1 MPTSFLRSAFSR
13 RSAHTAFTLLA
24 SLALLALT
32 GCETDQ
38 RTLRPDGPPPP
49 SAAKAPAPT
58 PELEARAKFF
68 DGQLETEVLL
78 SRSGFSP
85 RPGKGGGPGAENRG
99 RSGFSGGFGGAA
111 GGKRGGGG
119 GGDRS
124 GGGPRGDSPAGRGS
138 SARDDDSRPRIVAEN
153 QPPVQFHLR
162 LTNHSPAA
170 LEVEV
175 LDFNSALGNF
185 VVQPRKLPVAPD
197 ASVEA
202 EPMTS
207 RLGLT
212 STEFPLTLRLRAA
225 GRTEQQILTLRPIA
239 TPTAPPSPPPP
250 SSPPIP

>member
-1 MPTSFLRSAFSR
+1 MPTSFHRSASSR
-13 RSAHTAFTLLA
+13 RSAHTAFTFLA

-38 RTLRPDGPPPP
+38 RTPRPGSPPPP
-49 SAAKAPAPT
+49 SAANAPTPT

-85 RPGKGGGPGAENRG
+85 RPGRAAGPGGENRG

-119 GGDRS
+119 SGVERS
-124 GGGPRGDSPAGRGS
+124 GGGPRGDSPASRGS
-138 SARDDDSRPRIVAEN
+138 PARDDDPRPRIVAEN

-162 LTNHSPAA
+162 LTNHGPAA

-185 VVQPRKLPVAPD
+185 VVQPRKLTVAPD

-212 STEFPLTLRLRAA
+212 STEFPLTLRLRSAS
-225 GRTEQQILTLRPIA
+225 RTEQQILILHPIA
-239 TPTAPPSPPPP
+239 SPASPPTPAH
-250 SSPPIP
+250 SP

>member
-1 MPTSFLRSAFSR
+1 MPTSFLRSASSR
-13 RSAHTAFTLLA
+13 RPVRPAFTLLA

-38 RTLRPDGPPPP
+38 RTPRPDSAPPPAAA

-85 RPGKGGGPGAENRG
+85 RSGKSGGPGGENRG

-119 GGDRS
+119 ER

-138 SARDDDSRPRIVAEN
+138 PSRDDDPRPRIVAEN

-162 LTNHSPAA
+162 LTNHGPAA

-185 VVQPRKLPVAPD
+185 VVQPRKLTVAPD

-212 STEFPLTLRLRAA
+212 STEFPLTLRLRSAS
-225 GRTEQQILTLRPIA
+225 RTEQQILNLHPIA
-239 TPTAPPSPPPP
+239 TASTPPTPST
-250 SSPPIP
+250 SP